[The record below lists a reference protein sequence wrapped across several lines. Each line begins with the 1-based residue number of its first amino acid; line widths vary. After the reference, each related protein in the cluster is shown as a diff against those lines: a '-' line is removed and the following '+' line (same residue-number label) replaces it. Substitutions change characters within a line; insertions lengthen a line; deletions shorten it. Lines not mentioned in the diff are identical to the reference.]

1 MDTETDTTDTTDSAS
16 TASTA
21 THEGMTEVFR
31 KTLLDAFTHL
41 PLRTVLIPTGL
52 RYKTEGNA
60 YKCAVQR
67 ELIRELRPQDLPE
80 FDRAMTQPA

>member
-1 MDTETDTTDTTDSAS
+1 MDNETDTTDGTNSANSAS
-16 TASTA
+16 HEEMA
-21 THEGMTEVFR
+21 TVFR
-31 KTLLDAFTHL
+31 NTLLEAFTHM
-41 PLRTVLIPTGL
+41 PLRTVIIPTGL
-52 RYKTEGNA
+52 RYKTEGNV